1 MRYEDFTAYLNSIRP
16 GSDATAARWLELAKE
31 LEGMDSSGY
40 ELPKGTYKTAENFLQ
55 EFSGQLKKIQERY
68 GDEIAGQIISL
79 ADIPACPFPWE
90 MRLAAEHLANGG
102 NLFDIEQME
111 REGTLED
118 GQYPNDIPEND
129 HDVNN
134 EDIQLQM

>member
-1 MRYEDFTAYLNSIRP
+1 
-16 GSDATAARWLELAKE
+16 
-31 LEGMDSSGY
+31 
-40 ELPKGTYKTAENFLQ
+40 
-55 EFSGQLKKIQERY
+55 
-68 GDEIAGQIISL
+68 
-79 ADIPACPFPWE
+79 

-102 NLFDIEQME
+102 NLSDIEQME